1 MKKINVTVTGGLGR
15 MGQLLIKYTQKD
27 KKLKL
32 FSVTEYKELK
42 KGKIKYQK
50 NNDKAFKGTNVIID
64 FTRPNCTLEVLK
76 LAVKFKK
83 KVIIGTTGFQKKHW
97 DAIKKASKKLQSYNL
112 EI

>member
-42 KGKIKYQK
+42 KGNIKYQK

-76 LAVKFKK
+76 LCLLYTSPSPRDLWISRMPSSA
-83 KVIIGTTGFQKKHW
+83 
-97 DAIKKASKKLQSYNL
+97 
-112 EI
+112 